1 MAPGPTGGKGMA
13 DMTAI
18 RNEATLNGA
27 ADHHCFGC
35 GDQNPH
41 GLRLKF
47 FRRDAPEGGVYTDWL
62 PTATDEG
69 YVGMAH
75 GGLVS
80 TVCDEVMA
88 WTCYAEEIWGMT
100 ARLSV
105 RFRQPVLV
113 GQAYRATG
121 WIVTSRGRMV
131 DVAAAMHH
139 RESGRLVA
147 EATAQFLRVSDAQ
160 STEWVRRYGDPIRS

>member
-1 MAPGPTGGKGMA
+1 
-13 DMTAI
+13 MTA
-18 RNEATLNGA
+18 TTNGRPINRR

-35 GDQNPH
+35 GDENPH

-47 FRRDAPEGGVYTDWL
+47 YAREDGSPGVQTDWI
-62 PTATDEG
+62 PTPMEEG
-69 YVGMAH
+69 YVGMVH
-75 GGLVS
+75 GGLIS

-139 RESGRLVA
+139 GESGLMVA

-160 STEWVRRYGDPIRS
+160 STEWIRRYGRVGRP